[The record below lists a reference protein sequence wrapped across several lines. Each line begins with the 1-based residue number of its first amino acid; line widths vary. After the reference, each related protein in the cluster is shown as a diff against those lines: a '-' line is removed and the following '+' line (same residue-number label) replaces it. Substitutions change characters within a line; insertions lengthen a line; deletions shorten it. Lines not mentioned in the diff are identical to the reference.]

1 MSIELRHGHR
11 EVDPDAAVA
20 EQVLAISP
28 ALEVELKFRVARRI
42 AIHTSPHRLAGCSPV
57 EVDASR
63 APSKREMD

>member
-1 MSIELRHGHR
+1 
-11 EVDPDAAVA
+11 VA
-20 EQVLAISP
+20 EQVLAIRP